1 MQQQFSD
8 LIRTLLKIIV
18 TLVLLAVLLAR
29 VDMSAVGENVSAIG
43 FRTAAA
49 CVLTIVALSFL
60 VALRWHLILVAM
72 QSGLHLSECWRLVM
86 IGLFFNQTLPSGIG
100 GDAVRV
106 WLMVRRG
113 ERLRTSLLSVATDR
127 IFALAAV
134 LACLIVALCLVN
146 NRTVLLLILSLS
158 TAGVGCFLALFS
170 FNATLEWM
178 VRRWPQLA
186 GARAKAP
193 TSLLRGLGLARDL
206 SRTVW
211 GVSSNWSAGPPVL
224 LLSII
229 NQIVLG
235 LVIYLIA
242 RALGSTIGLV
252 DTLILFP
259 PAMLLSMMPI
269 SFGGWGVREAAI
281 VWLFGSVGVP
291 PETALG
297 ISILFGLITTAAGLP
312 GGLLWLVVWLRP
324 ASHVLPKAISE

>member
-1 MQQQFSD
+1 MQQRLSG
-8 LIRTLLKIIV
+8 LVRTLLKIGF
-18 TLVLLAVLLAR
+18 TLGLLAVLLAR
-29 VDMSAVGENVSAIG
+29 ADLAAVGEKISAIG
-43 FRTAAA
+43 FGTATV
-49 CVLTIVALSFL
+49 CVLIIVALSFL
-60 VALRWHLILVAM
+60 VALRWHLILIAM
-72 QSGLHLSECWRLVM
+72 QSSLHLSECWRLVM

-106 WLMVRRG
+106 WLMVRQG

-134 LACLIVALCLVN
+134 LACLIVALLLVDN
-146 NRTVLLLILSLS
+146 TPVLLLILSLS
-158 TAGVGCFLALFS
+158 AAGVGCFLVLFS
-170 FNATLEWM
+170 FNVALEWM

-186 GARAKAP
+186 SARARAP
-193 TSLLRGLGLARDL
+193 ASLLRVLGLARDL

-211 GVSSNWSAGPPVL
+211 AVSSHWTAGPPVL

-235 LVIYLIA
+235 LIIYLIA

-259 PAMLLSMMPI
+259 PAMLLSMVPV

-324 ASHVLPKAISE
+324 ASQVLPKAISE